1 VVGRLLRQVPGIYAI
16 DPRGGLDRVRAS
28 AILTGSDAESWHY
41 RAAMIDWTG
50 IFHILATPFADDGT
64 LDVDGLPRLVE
75 AVLATGVN
83 GLTILGI
90 AGEAHRLTDEERR
103 RVVEGVVKAVA
114 GHVPVVVGVS
124 ASGTHLAAG
133 FASTAREHGADAV
146 MVAPPSGARNLDAVA
161 EYYHAVALA
170 AQRPL
175 VVQDEPI
182 TTPVVMPAPFL
193 ARLIAE
199 VPTAE
204 AVKLE
209 EAPTPPKI
217 TRLATLATRPVPV
230 FGGLGGVYFF
240 EELSRGAAGAMTGF
254 PYPEALR
261 AIREHF
267 VAGQRAEARALFYH
281 WLPLIRYESQPGA
294 TPGTSIALRKEILRR
309 RGWIGSAYVRP
320 PTPGLD
326 EATLAELTEVETAV
340 LRG

>member
-1 VVGRLLRQVPGIYAI
+1 
-16 DPRGGLDRVRAS
+16 
-28 AILTGSDAESWHY
+28 
-41 RAAMIDWTG
+41 MIDWSG
-50 IFHILATPFADDGT
+50 VFHILATPFADDGA
-64 LDVDGLPRLVE
+64 LDVEGLPRLIE

-114 GHVPVVVGVS
+114 GYVPVAVGVS

-133 FASTAREHGADAV
+133 FAAMAREHGADAV
-146 MVAPPSGARNLDAVA
+146 MVAPPAGARSLDLVV
-161 EYYHAVALA
+161 EYYQVVAQA
-170 AQRPL
+170 ARLP
-175 VVQDEPI
+175 VVLQDEPI
-182 TTPVVMPAPFL
+182 TTGVVMPAPFL
-193 ARLIAE
+193 ARLVAE
-199 VPTAE
+199 LPAAE

-217 TRLATLATRPVPV
+217 TRLAALTPRRVPV

-261 AIREHF
+261 AVREHF

-281 WLPLIRYESQPGA
+281 WLPLIRFESQPGSV
-294 TPGTSIALRKEILRR
+294 PGTSLAIRKEILRR
-309 RGWIGSAYVRP
+309 RGWLRSAYVRH
-320 PTPGLD
+320 PTAAPDAATLD
-326 EATLAELTEVETAV
+326 ELSEVLSAV
-340 LRG
+340 VPD